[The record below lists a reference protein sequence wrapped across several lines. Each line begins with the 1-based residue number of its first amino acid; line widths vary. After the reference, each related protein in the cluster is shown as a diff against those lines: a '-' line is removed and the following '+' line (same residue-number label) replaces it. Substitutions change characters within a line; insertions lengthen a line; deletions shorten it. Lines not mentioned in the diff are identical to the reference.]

1 MPEESSPKPS
11 LKQEALAIA
20 GFALALLLL
29 ASLLSYSPEDPS
41 FNQYNTGAARNWV
54 GTAGS
59 HLAALLFDMFGL
71 AVFWIPALLVII
83 ALRFLQQEVV
93 ARQIIYLVL
102 GWFFLVV
109 TTCSLFSLVWGAERV
124 SLFSRSYVTGGI
136 IGRVI
141 AQALLVAFNRF
152 GAALLLV
159 TAFIL
164 SLMMAT
170 GLSVYLLWHRAR
182 DKVEIWM
189 GKLRGTRPAKRG
201 RTSRPGENKPVPRI
215 AEPVRSEKPALV
227 LPPLQQELPFMCS
240 AGDFK
245 LPSLSLLDVPVK
257 EEREKNKESLLA
269 NARLLENRLADFGVA
284 GKVTEICPGPV
295 ITMYEFEPAAG
306 VKINKITSLADDLAL
321 ALRAGSIRI
330 VVPIPGKSV
339 IGIEIPNSY
348 RESVY
353 LREVLE
359 SDAFSKTSSPLTMAL
374 GKDIFGQPVVT
385 DMGKMPHLL
394 IAGATGAGKSVFLNA
409 AISSILFKAT
419 PDQVRFLMI
428 DPKRIELSAYEDIPH
443 LLYPV
448 VTEPKKATRALRWA
462 VGEMERRYVLLEEN
476 KAKNIYKYNQKSD
489 QSLPYIL
496 IVIDELADLMLV
508 SSHEV
513 EEYIT
518 RLAQMARAAGIHL
531 LIATQRPSV
540 DVLTGVIKA
549 NFPTRISFQV
559 SSKIDSRTIL
569 DIGGAE
575 NLLGAGDMLFLPPG
589 TARLERIHGAY
600 VSEVEIM
607 RVVDFLKGQKGPSYD
622 EIILDSGET
631 EGEAADGADYDEK
644 YEEAVKLVSEIG
656 QASISMIQR
665 RLRVGYNR
673 AARMIETMEKEGLV
687 GPADGSKPR
696 EVLLHKMD

>member
-1 MPEESSPKPS
+1 MSAESPAKPS
-11 LKQEALAIA
+11 LKHEALAIT
-20 GFALALLLL
+20 GFALALLIL
-29 ASLLSYSPEDPS
+29 ASLLSYSPDDPS
-41 FNQYNTGAARNWV
+41 FNQYSTGLARNWV
-54 GTAGS
+54 GTFGAYLS
-59 HLAALLFDMFGL
+59 ALLFDVFGL
-71 AVFWIPALLVII
+71 AAFWMPILLVVI
-83 ALRFLQQEVV
+83 ALRFLRPEVEV
-93 ARQIIYLVL
+93 KEIVYLVL
-102 GWFFLVV
+102 GWFLLLVA
-109 TTCSLFSLVWGAERV
+109 TCSLL
-124 SLFSRSYVTGGI
+124 SLFWGPGRVFLFSKSYATGGI
-136 IGRVI
+136 VGRII
-141 AQALLVAFNRF
+141 AQVLTVKFNRVGSYLIVGTF
-152 GAALLLV
+152 
-159 TAFIL
+159 FIL

-170 GLSVYLLWHRAR
+170 GLSVYLLWYKAR
-182 DKVEIWM
+182 DKVEVM
-189 GKLRGTRPAKRG
+189 TEKLRAARRAKRAEA
-201 RTSRPGENKPVPRI
+201 SRLDEKKATPRI
-215 AEPVRSEKPALV
+215 AEPVRTRKSEVVVAPT
-227 LPPLQQELPFMCS
+227 QEELPFMRS
-240 AGDFK
+240 TGDFK
-245 LPSLSLLDVPVK
+245 LPPISLLDVPLK
-257 EEREKNKESLLA
+257 EEREKNKDGLLT
-269 NARLLENRLADFGVA
+269 NARLLENRLADFSVTGQ
-284 GKVTEICPGPV
+284 VTEICPGPV

-306 VKINKITSLADDLAL
+306 VKINKITSLTDDLAL

-339 IGIEIPNSY
+339 IGIEIPNTY

-359 SDAFSKTSSPLTMAL
+359 TDAFSNASSRLTIAL
-374 GKDIFGQPVVT
+374 GKDIVGQPVVT
-385 DMGKMPHLL
+385 DLARMPHLL
-394 IAGATGAGKSVFLNA
+394 IAGATGTGKSVFLNA
-409 AISSILFKAT
+409 TICSILFKST
-419 PDQVRFLMI
+419 PDQVRFLMV

-448 VTEPKKATRALRWA
+448 VTEPKKATKALRWA
-462 VGEMERRYVLLEEN
+462 VQEMERRYVLLEER
-476 KAKNIYKYNQKSD
+476 KAKNIDKYNQNSD
-489 QSLPYIL
+489 NPLPYIL

-559 SSKIDSRTIL
+559 SSKTDSRTIL

-589 TARLERIHGAY
+589 TARLQRIHGAY

-607 RVVDFLKGQKGPSYD
+607 RLVDFLKGQRGPAYD
-622 EIILDSGET
+622 EMTLEAQETDGET
-631 EGEAADGADYDEK
+631 GESADYDEK
-644 YEEAVKLVSEIG
+644 YEEAVKLVAETG

-696 EVLLHKMD
+696 EVFVQKLG